1 MLNQLQRRETSSNS
15 EGLNIPT
22 PPDDQR
28 TREMRFWLS
37 ILRVHNTIFPELNKS
52 LRDNAGIGLA
62 KFDVLAQLARRPE
75 GISMG
80 DLSTALKV
88 TNGNVSGLVNR
99 LIKDGLVSKEMS
111 ATDRRS
117 FRAKLTAKGSET
129 FQKALK
135 FHEVTLA
142 ELMADVGIDALID
155 ATEPLRN
162 LSEKLKLKGQED
174 E

>member
-1 MLNQLQRRETSSNS
+1 MLNQRPAPNPPPDNEGLQISTSS
-15 EGLNIPT
+15 
-22 PPDDQR
+22 DDRR
-28 TREMRFWLS
+28 TCEIRFWLS
-37 ILRVHNTIFPELNKS
+37 ILRVHNTIFPELNRS
-52 LRDNAGIGLA
+52 LRDNAGVGLA
-62 KFDVLAQLARRPE
+62 KFDVLAQLMRHPD

-80 DLSTALKV
+80 DLSTAMKV

-111 ATDRRS
+111 TTDRRS
-117 FRAKLTAKGSET
+117 FSAKLTDAGRET
-129 FQKALK
+129 FQSAMK

-142 ELMADVGIDALID
+142 ELMADIEIDTLIE

-162 LSEKLKLKGQED
+162 LSEKLKLKGERG